1 MGDPPT
7 RLRLVAVQA
16 AFGDCL
22 LVEARSGARTRHLLI
37 DGGPQGTYETT
48 LRPLLVEIGAAG
60 ERIDVAVVSHID
72 NDHIAGILDL
82 FGELRTGPPGGS
94 PGHLPPIDVLWHN
107 SFAHAVGSAQLE
119 PTVRAVLRDVT
130 RRQAAMP
137 ALAMVLRGVGEGDA
151 LRAAALAVGI
161 GSGPFPD
168 SQVLLDGRPAILLD
182 DLTITVVGPSRAIL
196 DRLKREWLR
205 WLGEHRASVAEPG
218 PVAAAAAVTAD
229 GSLPNLS
236 SIVLLVELAGRSI
249 LLTGDARSDQILAGM
264 REAGL
269 LDEDGR
275 RHVSVLK
282 MPHHGSIRNVTA
294 EFLQAVTADSYVVS
308 ADGRYGNPDY
318 EALALTVET
327 AHARGRPFELALTNA
342 TPSSERLLTTHPPAT
357 FGYRMRVRQPGAPAL
372 NVDARARRGA
382 REESWTG

>member
-1 MGDPPT
+1 MELLKDESDPPVSQRRSASFRPAADVVT
-7 RLRLVAVQA
+7 IEAVRP
-16 AFGDCL
+16 GVGS
-22 LVEARSGARTRHLLI
+22 VEAAEQIQQRRFAGAGRAGQRH
-37 DGGPQGTYETT
+37 
-48 LRPLLVEIGAAG
+48 
-60 ERIDVAVVSHID
+60 
-72 NDHIAGILDL
+72 
-82 FGELRTGPPGGS
+82 ELAPVHGQRQTAQ
-94 PGHLPPIDVLWHN
+94 HRDVLALTV
-107 SFAHAVGSAQLE
+107 FVG
-119 PTVRAVLRDVT
+119 LRE
-130 RRQAAMP
+130 
-137 ALAMVLRGVGEGDA
+137 LVGFG
-151 LRAAALAVGI
+151 
-161 GSGPFPD
+161 
-168 SQVLLDGRPAILLD
+168 QVLLDGRPAILLD

-294 EFLQAVTADSYVVS
+294 EFLQAVSADSYVVS